1 MFSFSS
7 LFAIFLYL
15 FGGFSLVM
23 SNNIIKYVNINNILS
38 TGEVIMLKSLIC
50 VFLLLPFNGKYFL
63 EKQTKKNIYKNIVLL
78 LVLGFASVI
87 SQFTWVNAIK
97 RIPMNNAWLMAMIF
111 SPIISAFGAKIL
123 FKENISK
130 QIKIAFSINI
140 FAILLIN
147 QFVVE
152 KIDWNIGY
160 LFLIGDIF
168 AYSTIILLTRKLK
181 ELPSGLLVFIRFLV
195 VLPISLI
202 AIRHFPHLTIQI
214 VFLTFAI
221 SILCVIGRICKTKA
235 YRYLEVPIVQPLRFF
250 DIVFGIIVSF
260 IVLGEKPT
268 LYQIVGGSIIIIS
281 GVIVGL
287 ENKK

>member
-168 AYSTIILLTRKLK
+168 AYSTIILL
-181 ELPSGLLVFIRFLV
+181 
-195 VLPISLI
+195 ISLI